1 MARVSE
7 ELAAFCAREWPRV
20 VGALRLAY
28 GDPDL
33 AEEIAQEALEKAC
46 LRWRR
51 VRAMDHPSAWV
62 HRVAFNAAASRFRR
76 VDAGRR
82 ALLRHGPG
90 MTEIAAPDADQL
102 AVREAIASLELRP
115 RTALVLRYYVEMTP
129 GEAGEVMG
137 CSAQAVRNLTHRA
150 LQALRVGL
158 GPTVDPG
165 HDAQEAT
172 NDVG

>member
-1 MARVSE
+1 MAAVSD
-7 ELAAFCAREWPRV
+7 ELAVFCAREWPRV

-28 GDPDL
+28 GDAEF

-51 VRAMDHPSAWV
+51 VRAMEHPSAWV
-62 HRVAFNAAASRFRR
+62 HRVAFNAATSRFRR

-82 ALLRHGPG
+82 ALSRHGPG
-90 MTEIAAPDADQL
+90 PTEIAPTDADHL
-102 AVREAIASLELRP
+102 ALREAIAALELRP

-137 CSAQAVRNLTHRA
+137 CSGQAVRNLTHRA
-150 LQALRVGL
+150 LQALRAEL
-158 GPTVDPG
+158 GPAVDPG
-165 HDAQEAT
+165 RDEQEAT

>member
-1 MARVSE
+1 VAAVSD
-7 ELAAFCAREWPRV
+7 ELAVFCAREWPRV

-28 GDPDL
+28 GDAEL

-51 VRAMDHPSAWV
+51 VRTMEHPSAWV
-62 HRVAFNAAASRFRR
+62 HRVAFNAATSRFRR

-90 MTEIAAPDADQL
+90 TPEVAPPDADHL
-102 AVREAIASLELRP
+102 ALRDAIASLELRP

-129 GEAGEVMG
+129 AEAGEVMG

-150 LQALRVGL
+150 LQALRIEL
-158 GPTVDPG
+158 GPDG
-165 HDAQEAT
+165 DLGRDEQEAT
-172 NDVG
+172 HDVR